1 MTVAR
6 LESETDT
13 TSSYLIAFHSKT
25 VFFKREKFSVI
36 VHFNYFWNFRVFS
49 DASGRPPTSFPT
61 IQTLCK

>member
-13 TSSYLIAFHSKT
+13 TPSYLIAFHSKT
-25 VFFKREKFSVI
+25 VFFEREKFSVI

-49 DASGRPPTSFPT
+49 G
-61 IQTLCK
+61 